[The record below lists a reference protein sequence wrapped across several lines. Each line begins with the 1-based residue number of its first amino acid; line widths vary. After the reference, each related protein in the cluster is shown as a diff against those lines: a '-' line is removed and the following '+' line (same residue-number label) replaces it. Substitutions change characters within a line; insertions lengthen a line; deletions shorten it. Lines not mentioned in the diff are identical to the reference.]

1 MKSGYVK
8 LLAASLLCSAG
19 LFAQTTVETAT
30 AIEELRKP
38 HEQLAIQDKQKKE
51 PPAAVEYD
59 QAPEMVKQ
67 FQPDYPD
74 EAVKNKLE
82 GMVWVSLWIDE
93 SGKVAEAKVTK
104 TDNEVFNQAAID
116 AGKRWIFKP
125 AVAKGKPVAVW
136 VMVPFRFMLNDG
148 AKTPRSSVTFKERV
162 TTPKSNPPDENAK
175 APSPGVTFKQ
185 RVTTPY
191 SNAPD
196 ENAKAPSP
204 GVTFKQRVTTPY
216 SNAPDENAK
225 VDQGPEP
232 LKQVIPKYPE
242 AAKRDK
248 IMGTVWTKL
257 WVDKTGR
264 VVQVAVTKSDNELF
278 NQAAI
283 DAAEQWTFKP
293 AMAKGE
299 PVDVWVSL
307 PFKFALK

>member
-1 MKSGYVK
+1 
-8 LLAASLLCSAG
+8 
-19 LFAQTTVETAT
+19 
-30 AIEELRKP
+30 
-38 HEQLAIQDKQKKE
+38 
-51 PPAAVEYD
+51 
-59 QAPEMVKQ
+59 
-67 FQPDYPD
+67 
-74 EAVKNKLE
+74 
-82 GMVWVSLWIDE
+82 MVWVSLWIDE

-196 ENAKAPSP
+196 ENAK
-204 GVTFKQRVTTPY
+204 
-216 SNAPDENAK
+216 

-293 AMAKGE
+293 AMVKGE